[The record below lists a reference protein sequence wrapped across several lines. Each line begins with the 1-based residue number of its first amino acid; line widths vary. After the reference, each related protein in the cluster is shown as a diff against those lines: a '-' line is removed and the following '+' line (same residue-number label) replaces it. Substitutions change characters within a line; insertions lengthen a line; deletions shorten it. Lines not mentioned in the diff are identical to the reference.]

1 MIINQGYKVVR
12 AMTYIT
18 DAQLNHL
25 DKEVIET
32 GHHKVS
38 MVQEPLHFKKK
49 PVAKYG
55 RNENKNI
62 LVKKSHKKNSKQD
75 FKKEIWD

>member
-25 DKEVIET
+25 DKEVIEA

-55 RNENKNI
+55 GKR
-62 LVKKSHKKNSKQD
+62 
-75 FKKEIWD
+75 

>member
-1 MIINQGYKVVR
+1 MIINQGYRVVR

-25 DKEVIET
+25 DKEVIKT

-49 PVAKYG
+49 PVAKYV

-62 LVKKSHKKNSKQD
+62 LTKKSHKKNSK
-75 FKKEIWD
+75 KEVHYVV

>member
-25 DKEVIET
+25 DKEVIKT

-38 MVQEPLHFKKK
+38 MV
-49 PVAKYG
+49 
-55 RNENKNI
+55 
-62 LVKKSHKKNSKQD
+62 
-75 FKKEIWD
+75 